1 MEFQALARKHK
12 IVEDDNTVSLCLH
25 VRISRKR
32 GNVVITIV
40 AVITCNQVQLI
51 TAEIACQS
59 FVRRPLRRSVDVVNI
74 LQGHHRAFFKLLDF
88 VMDSIPHVI
97 KVLGAPAGSIFHLS
111 IVVSDL
117 AAVDGRLLM
126 IIAEIIVYFVEIKR
140 SLVNTEERVVF
151 FNFSLLV
158 LDNITLL
165 KNPVCLT
172 ISLIP

>member
-1 MEFQALARKHK
+1 
-12 IVEDDNTVSLCLH
+12 
-25 VRISRKR
+25 
-32 GNVVITIV
+32 
-40 AVITCNQVQLI
+40 
-51 TAEIACQS
+51 
-59 FVRRPLRRSVDVVNI
+59 
-74 LQGHHRAFFKLLDF
+74 
-88 VMDSIPHVI
+88 MDSIPHVI